1 MEDDKWTVTKLSYDF
16 DRILVITPRLKPS
29 ISQIIEYKKRA
40 TNHTSLDFVRMFS
53 VKTSGAVH
61 LIGKTVALPTK
72 LQSGLSAYRARPK
85 SLIFTT
91 PCMFS
96 KMCDKVKER

>member
-1 MEDDKWTVTKLSYDF
+1 M
-16 DRILVITPRLKPS
+16 
-29 ISQIIEYKKRA
+29 
-40 TNHTSLDFVRMFS
+40 
-53 VKTSGAVH
+53 KTSGAVH

-96 KMCDKVKER
+96 KMCDKVKERKTNTSNAVNSRQKT